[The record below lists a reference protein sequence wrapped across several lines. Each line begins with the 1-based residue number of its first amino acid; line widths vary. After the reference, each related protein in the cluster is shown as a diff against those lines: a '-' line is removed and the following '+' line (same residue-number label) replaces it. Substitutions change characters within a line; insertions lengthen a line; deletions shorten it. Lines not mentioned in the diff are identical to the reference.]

1 MREKDFNKI
10 EKKNNICIKVFCYE
24 DGLVFP
30 NTFQS
35 KNLKTQWMYY
45 SQLMVINRF
54 MCTLKT
60 YLCFTKQRIK
70 TKNRFAEA
78 VYSVSVTKIY
88 SETIEKIV

>member
-1 MREKDFNKI
+1 
-10 EKKNNICIKVFCYE
+10 
-24 DGLVFP
+24 
-30 NTFQS
+30 
-35 KNLKTQWMYY
+35 
-45 SQLMVINRF
+45 